1 MDIFNVFYN
10 TFINVQLEPLMLILA
25 LIVIDY
31 ILGIIGAIVND
42 DFSSTKMR
50 QGLFHKMAYLVI
62 LIVALIVQRLG
73 EFYDLGIAF
82 TAAVYGL
89 VCTWIIITEIGSILE
104 NLTVINPKF
113 ADNDFMK
120 IFAKTENNSTKDDE
134 NA

>member
-1 MDIFNVFYN
+1 MDIFNIFYN

-25 LIVIDY
+25 LIIIDY
-31 ILGIIGAIVND
+31 IMGIIGAIVND
-42 DFSSTKMR
+42 NFSSTKMR
-50 QGLFHKMAYLVI
+50 QGLFHKMTYLVI

-89 VCTWIIITEIGSILE
+89 VCTWIIITELGSILE
-104 NLTVINPKF
+104 NLTAINPKF

-120 IFAKTENNSTKDDE
+120 IFAKTENDSTKDGE